1 MRQQDLIWV
10 RLPFSDFEESKVR
23 PAVVVSNDDYNR
35 SNQDV
40 VVCAVTSN
48 TEPKPYSVLI
58 RQESLASGK
67 LPIKSKI
74 RADKILQIEKSLIT
88 ASFARINDAAFDSV
102 IAELIKLV
110 RRNEP
115 G

>member
-1 MRQQDLIWV
+1 MKQQDLVWV

-35 SNQDV
+35 SSRDV

-48 TEPKPYSVLI
+48 TEPRPYGVLI
-58 RQESLASGK
+58 RQESLSSGK
-67 LPIKSKI
+67 LPIKSKV
-74 RADKILQIEKSLIT
+74 RADKILQVEKSLVA
-88 ASFARINDAAFDSV
+88 ASFARLSDAAFDSV
-102 IAELIKLV
+102 ISELIKLV
-110 RRNEP
+110 KRNRS

>member
-1 MRQQDLIWV
+1 MRQQDLVWV
-10 RLPFSDFEESKVR
+10 RLPFSDFEGGKVR

-48 TEPKPYSVLI
+48 TEPRPYGVLI
-58 RQESLASGK
+58 SQESLSSGK
-67 LPIKSKI
+67 LPIKSKV
-74 RADKILQIEKSLIT
+74 RADKILQIEKSLLA
-88 ASFARINDAAFDSV
+88 ASFARLSDAAFDSL

-110 RRNEP
+110 RRYEP

>member
-1 MRQQDLIWV
+1 MRQQDLVWV
-10 RLPFSDFEESKVR
+10 RLPFSDFGESKVR
-23 PAVVVSNDDYNR
+23 PAVVVSNDDYNK
-35 SNQDV
+35 SNSDV

-67 LPIKSKI
+67 LPMKSKI
-74 RADKILQIEKSLIT
+74 RADKILQVEKSLVT
-88 ASFARINDAAFDSV
+88 ASFARISNAAFDSV

-110 RRNEP
+110 KRSES